1 MVVEEESSG
10 SNPERKRAPR
20 GERPYRPRE
29 SGGYEGER
37 RGRSDSG
44 YQDRG
49 ERNYGPRREFRPKT
63 GGGRNFERRG
73 EGERPYRPRESGGY
87 EGERRGRSDSGYQ
100 DRGGRGFAPRRDV
113 DGGYARRFREERRFG
128 DEFAGEAP
136 EERGPRRRPYVPG
149 SGFGSERG
157 GGGGYQPRYPKNGR
171 RGPQDSDSRRERGQG
186 QPDSRGGV
194 QRKGWGALT
203 SRGAARIRPLQGPP
217 RPKEEV
223 EQRHTGAEPIDAWVA
238 DAKAEKAAPA
248 PRARRRDR
256 TGYSVEAIL
265 RDEVPRGLSAFRTE
279 ALRKE
284 LTDAIHAYEADRY
297 RDAKRHLDAAM
308 RFANSSPSITELLGL
323 THYRLG
329 NWRAAIGYLE
339 TASGAT
345 GSLDQGPVMA
355 DCYRALGRHD
365 RVKEIY
371 EQVGEVSPSPEVMAE
386 ARIVYAGSLSDQK
399 DYAGAIKLLSR
410 FEKIERTKPRLI
422 DLRQWYMLGDL
433 YEKVGEIEHARR
445 LFALVA
451 KEDPSL
457 YDVAE
462 RLADLR

>member
-1 MVVEEESSG
+1 MEEASAG

-20 GERPYRPRE
+20 GDRPYRPRE
-29 SGGYEGER
+29 SGGFEGER
-37 RGRSDSG
+37 RGRGDSG
-44 YQDRG
+44 YPDRG
-49 ERNYGPRREFRPKT
+49 ERNFGPRREFRPKA

-73 EGERPYRPRESGGY
+73 EGGDRPYRPRESGYRGREDSARRESRGGFRGDVRGERY
-87 EGERRGRSDSGYQ
+87 ADGFEGER
-100 DRGGRGFAPRRDV
+100 
-113 DGGYARRFREERRFG
+113 
-128 DEFAGEAP
+128 P

-157 GGGGYQPRYPKNGR
+157 HRDGYVPRA
-171 RGPQDSDSRRERGQG
+171 GQG
-186 QPDSRGGV
+186 RTRKPRGSESGREAPQGDRGYGQGV

-203 SRGAARIRPLQGPP
+203 SKGAARIRPFDGA
-217 RPKEEV
+217 RKYVGGDEAEH
-223 EQRHTGAEPIDAWVA
+223 RHTGAAPMDEWVA
-238 DAKAEKAAPA
+238 DPKIEGAATKAPT
-248 PRARRRDR
+248 RRRDR

-265 RDEVPRGLSAFRTE
+265 REEVPRGLSAYKTD

-284 LTDAIHAYEADRY
+284 LTEAIRAYEADRY
-297 RDAKRHLDAAM
+297 RDAKRHLDAAT
-308 RFANSSPSITELLGL
+308 RFANASPSITELLGL

-329 NWRAAIGYLE
+329 NWSAAIGFLE
-339 TASGAT
+339 SAAEAS

-371 EQVGEVSPSPEVMAE
+371 EEVGRVSPSPEVMAE

-399 DYAGAIKLLSR
+399 EYADAIKLLSR
-410 FEKIERTKPRLI
+410 FEKPNRTKPRLI

-445 LFALVA
+445 LFGLVA

>member
-1 MVVEEESSG
+1 MEEASAG

-20 GERPYRPRE
+20 GDRPYRPRE
-29 SGGYEGER
+29 SGGFEGER
-37 RGRSDSG
+37 RGRGDSG
-44 YQDRG
+44 YPDRG
-49 ERNYGPRREFRPKT
+49 ERNFGPRREFRPKT

-73 EGERPYRPRESGGY
+73 EGGDRPYRPRESGGF
-87 EGERRGRSDSGYQ
+87 EGER
-100 DRGGRGFAPRRDV
+100 
-113 DGGYARRFREERRFG
+113 
-128 DEFAGEAP
+128 P

-157 GGGGYQPRYPKNGR
+157 HRDGYAPRA
-171 RGPQDSDSRRERGQG
+171 GQG
-186 QPDSRGGV
+186 RARKPRGSELGREAPQGDRGYGQGV

-203 SRGAARIRPLQGPP
+203 AKGAARIRPFDGA
-217 RPKEEV
+217 RTYVGGDEAEH
-223 EQRHTGAEPIDAWVA
+223 RHTGAAPMDEWVA
-238 DAKAEKAAPA
+238 DPKTEGTATKAPT
-248 PRARRRDR
+248 RRRDR

-265 RDEVPRGLSAFRTE
+265 REEVPRGLSAYKTD

-284 LTDAIHAYEADRY
+284 LTEAIHAYEVDRY
-297 RDAKRHLDAAM
+297 RDAKRYLDAAT
-308 RFANSSPSITELLGL
+308 RFANASPSITELLGL

-329 NWRAAIGYLE
+329 NWSAAIGYLE
-339 TASGAT
+339 SASEMS

-371 EQVGEVSPSPEVMAE
+371 EEVGRVSPSPEVMAE

-399 DYAGAIKLLSR
+399 EYADAIKLLSR
-410 FEKIERTKPRLI
+410 FEKPNRTKPRLI

-445 LFALVA
+445 LFGLVA

>member
-1 MVVEEESSG
+1 MRFGVVVEEESSG
-10 SNPERKRAPR
+10 SNPEHKRAPR
-20 GERPYRPRE
+20 GERPYRPR
-29 SGGYEGER
+29 GEGER
-37 RGRSDSG
+37 PYRP
-44 YQDRG
+44 RG
-49 ERNYGPRREFRPKT
+49 EGERPYRPRD
-63 GGGRNFERRG
+63 GGGRNFEPRG

-87 EGERRGRSDSGYQ
+87 EGERRGRGESGYQ
-100 DRGGRGFAPRRDV
+100 GRGGRGFAPRNDV
-113 DGGYARRFREERRFG
+113 DGGYARRFREERRYGEGFS
-128 DEFAGEAP
+128 GEAP

-157 GGGGYQPRYPKNGR
+157 GGGGYQPRYPKAGR
-171 RGPQDSDSRRERGQG
+171 RRPQESESRRERGQG
-186 QPDSRGGV
+186 RSESIGDV

-203 SRGAARIRPLQGPP
+203 SRGAARIRPLQGAH
-217 RPKEEV
+217 RPKEEA
-223 EQRHTGAEPIDAWVA
+223 EARHSGAEPIEAWVA
-238 DAKAEKAAPA
+238 EPKAEKSAIVS
-248 PRARRRDR
+248 RARRRDR
-256 TGYSVEAIL
+256 TGYSVDAIL

-284 LTDAIHAYEADRY
+284 LTEAIHAYEADRY
-297 RDAKRHLDAAM
+297 RDAKRHLDVAM
-308 RFANSSPSITELLGL
+308 RSAHSSPTITELLGL

-329 NWRAAIGYLE
+329 NWSAAIGYLE
-339 TASGAT
+339 TASGTT

-371 EQVGEVSPSPEVMAE
+371 DQVGEVSPSAEVMAE

-410 FEKIERTKPRLI
+410 FEKVDRTKPRLI